1 MATGFSIKDTLN
13 SASKAEFDDSKPR
26 ARFRTKDISI
36 FKMYRN
42 ELNFYSMSEIEELA
56 GDILMYGLK
65 QNLEVCY
72 APTDAGEYRIIAG
85 ERRWEALKLLVS
97 RGHKEFEVATA
108 KMTSPQNPD
117 EEQVEIII
125 ANAYRA
131 KSTSDLIE
139 EEKRLKESLGR
150 MKADGRKI
158 KGYDLTSGRLRDVI
172 ASILK
177 ISKTKVAQIEVV
189 EKNLIPE
196 WKEELKAERLT
207 FSAAY
212 ELGGMPE
219 ADQRAAW
226 EKHAEDGLSLKDVKA
241 MKEDPEKAAVGSV
254 SHSDTF
260 AMNPSEEEEE
270 ARPEVMIS
278 KCYSCLHYAECD
290 AKSSFVTACGKYS
303 DKAEAEKTPEQRYD
317 EEQAVIDRA
326 TKKKLEEMAEKDPK
340 RPAEV
345 VSEEKEIRM
354 GPDAFRRITTGA
366 KSYILARD
374 RGYHEGEIV
383 ALVEYESGK
392 RTGRAARMKIRNLD
406 NNETTGCLTDGS
418 CVLEFESILKFE
430 SMEGETKE

>member
-97 RGHKEFEVATA
+97 RGHREFELATA
-108 KMTSPQNPD
+108 KLTSPQNPD

-125 ANAYRA
+125 ANSYRA

-219 ADQRAAW
+219 EDQRAAW
-226 EKHAEDGLSLKDVKA
+226 EKHAAGGLTLKEVKA
-241 MKEDPEKAAVGSV
+241 MKEEPATEEPEPAAAADV
-254 SHSDTF
+254 SQSDTF
-260 AMNPSEEEEE
+260 AMNPPEEYQD
-270 ARPEVMIS
+270 ASPETITS
-278 KCYSCLHYAECD
+278 LCYSCLHYADCNVKSGTVAKCD
-290 AKSSFVTACGKYS
+290 KYAN
-303 DKAEAEKTPEQRYD
+303 KAEAEKTPEQRYD
-317 EEQAVIDRA
+317 EEQAAIDRE
-326 TKKKLEEMAEKDPK
+326 TKKKLAEMKEDQKPDSAPVTFAEEVK
-340 RPAEV
+340 V
-345 VSEEKEIRM
+345 IRM
-354 GPDAFRRITTGA
+354 ATDSFEEITSGA
-366 KSYILARD
+366 KSYIFTRD
-374 RGYHEGEIV
+374 RGFSAGEKVILAEYLGGCPTGHE
-383 ALVEYESGK
+383 AML
-392 RTGRAARMKIRNLD
+392 KIRNFD
-406 NNETTGCLTDGS
+406 NDKTTGYLVDGA
-418 CVLEFESILKFE
+418 CVLEFEKAE
-430 SMEGETKE
+430 EMKE